1 MISIPVSSDN
11 VLNTINQLPR
21 LPSEAGL
28 IPIGLKR
35 KQIYKNCHR
44 KEYVDTNKIFAALDF
59 LKSSGHPY
67 YNSTTASMIMK
78 KDVKNLT
85 MKVIN
90 YALEMMMKK
99 C

>member
-11 VLNTINQLPR
+11 VLNTINKLPR
-21 LPSEAGL
+21 LLSEAGL

-67 YNSTTASMIMK
+67 YQFYDSFNDYESRCK
-78 KDVKNLT
+78 EHDHEGYN
-85 MKVIN
+85 
-90 YALEMMMKK
+90 
-99 C
+99 